1 MSSETNTILLSTI
14 LQCKM
19 KLSLKKLNLMIFQ
32 LHIISEYVCMCAHI
46 YIYIY
51 IYIQYDPMT
60 SHKHGF
66 LRYAKG
72 MDKITFFFFFMTDP
86 DFLCNL

>member
-1 MSSETNTILLSTI
+1 
-14 LQCKM
+14 
-19 KLSLKKLNLMIFQ
+19 
-32 LHIISEYVCMCAHI
+32 
-46 YIYIY
+46 
-51 IYIQYDPMT
+51 MT

-72 MDKITFFFFFMTDP
+72 MEKITFFFFMTDP